1 MINSMLND
9 MFWDIRPGNYSAKDF
24 ASYVKDGTLYVE
36 LALLGFS
43 KEQVSIEG
51 QGDVVTVSANQNSNQ
66 IRHGECERKF
76 RLPKGFAIKKAS
88 AELANGIL
96 TLGFAPTKE
105 NKPTSIEIN

>member
-9 MFWDIRPGNYSAKDF
+9 MFWDIRPGNYRGNEL
-24 ASYVKDGTLYVE
+24 ASFVKDDKLYVE

-51 QGDVVTVSANQNSNQ
+51 QGDVVTVSANQKSNQ
-66 IRHGECERKF
+66 IRNGEYERKF
-76 RLPKGFAIKKAS
+76 RLPKGYEMKKAS

-96 TLGFAPTKE
+96 TLGFPATKD
-105 NKPTSIEIN
+105 NKATSIEIN